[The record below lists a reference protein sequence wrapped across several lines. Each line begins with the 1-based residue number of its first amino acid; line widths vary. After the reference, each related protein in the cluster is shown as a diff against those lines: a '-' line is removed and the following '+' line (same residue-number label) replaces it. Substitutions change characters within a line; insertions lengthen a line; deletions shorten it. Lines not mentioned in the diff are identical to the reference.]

1 MHSECVYGSRKI
13 GFHGN
18 LKPRNVL
25 FFDDRFLIC
34 DFGLSKLRQKRDE
47 YLHQNE
53 QNLDF
58 YRAPEIENVVL
69 DFVEQSFGR
78 AIDVWS
84 FGLIILE
91 ILFCTSHGH
100 DAWKQCVSQ
109 LRKYPLN
116 AEEKDEM
123 FDNIFLGSRSPLR
136 TLAFRMAN
144 QDPKER
150 PRFAEVTKEL
160 YQLRIRHCS
169 NLIKECLGFIRNG
182 DVEISIESRR
192 FDVWIESIGL
202 RSERDLIEPGSWLAT
217 PHKYDELH
225 EVEEILTQCCN
236 DLQAIRDS
244 LDIHR
249 KAISPLNFKSRLE
262 LRFLF
267 DKLWATRPKH
277 IRDHMTARL
286 TSRLIDEGY
295 FIGYIPSM
303 CTSDNAYNET
313 IEVFPDDYL

>member
-1 MHSECVYGSRKI
+1 MHSECVYGSRNI

-236 DLQAIRDS
+236 DL
-244 LDIHR
+244 
-249 KAISPLNFKSRLE
+249 
-262 LRFLF
+262 
-267 DKLWATRPKH
+267 
-277 IRDHMTARL
+277 
-286 TSRLIDEGY
+286 
-295 FIGYIPSM
+295 
-303 CTSDNAYNET
+303 
-313 IEVFPDDYL
+313 